1 MFVVIRK
8 WILELVLDFLRL
20 IFFWRKK
27 KILIDFCEEI
37 NVFNGCCKKC
47 ECIEKFLGVDME
59 DFFDG
64 FVFLFGVF
72 IVDIKYLFNKENG

>member
-27 KILIDFCEEI
+27 NLLIDFCEKI
-37 NVFNGCCKKC
+37 NAFNGCCKKC